1 MEQVRKLI
9 EHVIKN
15 KRFYNRLVYL
25 LVIVICGFIL
35 MQNVSCGYSERSG
48 FWFKW
53 LPAATVTI
61 DKKL

>member
-15 KRFYNRLVYL
+15 KRFFSRLL
-25 LVIVICGFIL
+25 LLIGLIIGGIVLI
-35 MQNVSCGYSERSG
+35 QNVSCGYSKKDG

-53 LPAATVTI
+53 IQAATVTI
-61 DKKL
+61 DKKV

>member
-15 KRFYNRLVYL
+15 KRFFSRLVFL
-25 LVIVICGFIL
+25 IGFVVGGFIL
-35 MQNVSCGYSERSG
+35 IQNVSCGYSKTSG

-53 LPAATVTI
+53 IPAATVTI
-61 DKKL
+61 DKKV